1 MASVFVEYLTQ
12 PDQAGYKD
20 GPLNIKAEG
29 SYRTF
34 TPKKR
39 YGNRRVE
46 EFSTEEGAMELVG
59 RRGNIFGI
67 ATDLIG
73 EQELDNIEAFLAEK
87 IAPLIK
93 RIEALEGKRAPKKK
107 AQAKR

>member
-1 MASVFVEYLTQ
+1 MASIFVEYLTQ

-20 GPLNIKAEG
+20 GPLNVKAEG
-29 SYRTF
+29 AYWTF

-39 YGNRRVE
+39 YENRRVE
-46 EFSTEEGAMELVG
+46 EFSTEEGALELVY
-59 RRGNIFGI
+59 RKRGKFGI

-73 EQELDNIEAFLAEK
+73 EQELDNVEDFLAKK

-93 RIEALEGKRAPKKK
+93 RIEVLEGKRAPKKK